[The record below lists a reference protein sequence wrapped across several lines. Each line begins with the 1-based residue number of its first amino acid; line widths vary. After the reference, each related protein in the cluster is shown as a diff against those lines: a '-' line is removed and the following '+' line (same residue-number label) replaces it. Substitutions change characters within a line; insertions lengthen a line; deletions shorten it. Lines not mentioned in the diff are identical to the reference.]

1 MVDKQ
6 NVAPKKCAVFL
17 KLNNPENLAMQPN
30 SIAVKKQLLFIK
42 NVVLFT
48 FSSFGGAQAH
58 LALLLKYFVNQTK
71 FISAEELLELNAL
84 AQVLPG
90 PASTQTLVGIAWK
103 VGRLKLALIT
113 FVIWITPTAA
123 IMTFAAI
130 SYAMLGQKAHFVD
143 VLKYIQP
150 VALGIVGYGAFKL
163 AKKILIGRMPIF
175 LALAAVIATL
185 VLKNAYVFPLAILI
199 GGMISS
205 AIETPKEE
213 TELRVKLF
221 SNVNPKKLVYFLGAL
236 LLFALI
242 GAIINRTS
250 PFSLPIR
257 LLENFYRNGI
267 LVFGGGQVLV
277 PLMFTEFVQM
287 KHYLD
292 SAGFL
297 SGFAIQQALPGPT
310 FSFTSYLGALSMR
323 NFGYGIPGQILG
335 GVIGVLG
342 INLPG
347 LILVL
352 FIVPFW
358 EDLKKISR
366 IRHSL
371 AGINAVSVGFIIA
384 AFILLLAPMGLNWI
398 FLVIMVA
405 TFLLLNYTK
414 ISPPIIVVA
423 AIAVGYFL

>member
-1 MVDKQ
+1 
-6 NVAPKKCAVFL
+6 
-17 KLNNPENLAMQPN
+17 MQTKP
-30 SIAVKKQLLFIK
+30 IAAKKQWLFIR
-42 NVVLFT
+42 NVIFFT
-48 FSSFGGAQAH
+48 FTSFGGAQAH
-58 LALLLKYFVNQTK
+58 LALLLKYFVSSTK
-71 FISAEELLELNAL
+71 FISEEELLELNAL

-103 VGRLKLALIT
+103 VGKLKLAIIT
-113 FVIWITPTAA
+113 FLIWILPTAT

-130 SYAMLGQKAHFVD
+130 SYAMLDQKQKFAE
-143 VLKYIQP
+143 VLEYMQP
-150 VALGIVGYGAFKL
+150 IALGIVAYGAFKL
-163 AKKILIGRMPIF
+163 GRKVLTSQVSVILS
-175 LALAAVIATL
+175 LAAIVATL
-185 VLKNAYVFPLAILI
+185 VLRNAYVFPLAILI

-205 AIETPKEE
+205 AIETPHEE

-221 SNVNPKKLVYFLGAL
+221 SNVNPKKLIYFLGSL
-236 LLFALI
+236 LLFASV

-277 PLMFTEFVQM
+277 PLMFTEFVET
-287 KHYLD
+287 KHYMQA
-292 SAGFL
+292 SGFL
-297 SGFAIQQALPGPT
+297 SGFALQQALPGPT
-310 FSFTSYLGALSMR
+310 FSFTSYIGALSMK
-323 NFGYGIPGQILG
+323 NFGYGFWGQILG
-335 GVIGVLG
+335 GLIGVIG

-358 EDLKKISR
+358 DDLKKISR

-371 AGINAVSVGFIIA
+371 SGINAVSVGFIIA
-384 AFILLLAPMGLNWI
+384 AFILLLIPIGLNWI
-398 FLVIMVA
+398 FLGIMLV

-414 ISPPIIVVA
+414 ISPPIIVLA
-423 AIAVGYFL
+423 GILLGYFF